1 MAEELLRE
9 VLEVWGLA
17 GNAAK
22 GFSSNLGQIPGLE
35 GEKEELLFLKLK
47 SCCVCAV
54 PGVAD
59 VLFLQ
64 VRDQPDNFP
73 ALHP

>member
-9 VLEVWGLA
+9 VSEVVGLA
-17 GNAAK
+17 GNATK
-22 GFSSNLGQIPGLE
+22 GFSSNLGHIPGLE
-35 GEKEELLFLKLK
+35 GEEEELLFVKFK
-47 SCCVCAV
+47 SCCVCTV